1 MGTGRLV
8 QCSQSNDIAEDAYH
22 TENREMLIQRMLF
35 IVCLVFATLAQA
47 HAAPGKLKQLVL
59 NNPTAP
65 PFTTANHNGLL
76 DIVVGEAFHRA
87 GLRMKLV
94 KLPAER
100 GLINANEGIDDGD
113 LSRIAG
119 IEKVYPNLIRVPEK
133 IFDMEFV
140 AFSRSKLVKHAS
152 WNSLKPYSVG
162 YITGWKIFEQNLLP
176 GTEITTAEAPQQL
189 MNMLE
194 LGRIQFAL
202 YSRWMGL
209 AILKEMHNE
218 DIRVVEPALAQ
229 RAMYIYLNK
238 RYRRF
243 IPNLTRALREIKQ
256 EGMYTRVC
264 EETFSAITQPNG
276 QCHVH

>member
-1 MGTGRLV
+1 MIMMM
-8 QCSQSNDIAEDAYH
+8 QC
-22 TENREMLIQRMLF
+22 MLI
-35 IVCLVFATLAQA
+35 VTCLGIASLAQA
-47 HAAPGKLKQLVL
+47 HSKAAKYTELVL

-65 PFTTANHNGLL
+65 PFTTVKHDGLL

-87 GLRMKLV
+87 GLNLKLV

-119 IEKVYPNLIRVPEK
+119 IEKVYPNLVRVPEK
-133 IFDMEFV
+133 IFNMDFV

-152 WNSLKPYSVG
+152 WYSLQPYSVG

-176 GTEITTAEAPQQL
+176 GTEITTAEAPEQL
-189 MNMLE
+189 MKMLE

-209 AILKEMHNE
+209 AILKNMHNK
-218 DIRVVEPALAQ
+218 DIRVIEPALAQ

-238 RYRRF
+238 RYRRY
-243 IPNLTRALREIKQ
+243 IPALSRALRKIKK

-264 EETFSAITQPNG
+264 EEKFSSIATPTS
-276 QCHVH
+276 QCRTP